1 MQSPRKPSQAAA
13 SAGADDG
20 GDDNGNDAGNDA
32 AGPIRRN
39 VSFAG
44 ADVDVDADEGV
55 GGGEPEATTP
65 THGRAGLS
73 RQLTFKEKRSIMEQV
88 TPVIEAIE
96 KRLVRQITQTAH
108 EQRKLE
114 SESKLGFSQ
123 LQATARAAQ
132 PPRPCTTHV
141 HTHTCTHTHKHTH
154 THTHTHAAH
163 TLHCLSAA
171 WLRTPTGVPPLCDGS
186 ASRECCRRA
195 GAVAVGHT

>member
-1 MQSPRKPSQAAA
+1 MQSPRKPSRAAA
-13 SAGADDG
+13 SASADDG
-20 GDDNGNDAGNDA
+20 GDDSGNDA

-44 ADVDVDADEGV
+44 ADADADADGGV
-55 GGGEPEATTP
+55 GVGEPEATTP
-65 THGRAGLS
+65 THSRPGLS

-96 KRLVRQITQTAH
+96 KRLMRQLTQTAN

-114 SESKLGFSQ
+114 SESKLGISQ

-132 PPRPCTTHV
+132 PPPVLAPHTNTHA
-141 HTHTCTHTHKHTH
+141 HAR
-154 THTHTHAAH
+154 THAASPGAPH
-163 TLHCLSAA
+163 GRAHRRRSLRPAALCDWNGVLSA
-171 WLRTPTGVPPLCDGS
+171 P
-186 ASRECCRRA
+186 A

>member
-1 MQSPRKPSQAAA
+1 MQSPRKPSRAAA
-13 SAGADDG
+13 SASADDG
-20 GDDNGNDAGNDA
+20 GDDSGNDA

-44 ADVDVDADEGV
+44 ADVDADADGGV
-55 GGGEPEATTP
+55 GVGEPEATTP
-65 THGRAGLS
+65 THSRPGPS

-96 KRLVRQITQTAH
+96 KRLMRQLTQTAN

-114 SESKLGFSQ
+114 SESKLGISQ

-132 PPRPCTTHV
+132 PPRPRT
-141 HTHTCTHTHKHTH
+141 THKHARAR
-154 THTHTHAAH
+154 THARCIAR
-163 TLHCLSAA
+163 SAA
-171 WLRTPTGVPPLCDGS
+171 WSRTPTAVPPRCGAFALRLEWG
-186 ASRECCRRA
+186 AVGAGA